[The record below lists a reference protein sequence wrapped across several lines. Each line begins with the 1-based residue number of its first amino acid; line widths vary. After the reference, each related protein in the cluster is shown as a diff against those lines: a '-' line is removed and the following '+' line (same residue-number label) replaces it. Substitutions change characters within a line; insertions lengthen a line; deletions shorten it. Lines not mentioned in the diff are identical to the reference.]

1 MLRREFF
8 GILGGAAAA
17 WPLAARAQQ
26 GERMRR
32 IGVLGAGSQDG
43 DAVFL
48 AAFRQGLKESGFVEG
63 QSLDIEYR
71 FAQGQFDQL
80 PRLAAELIQHRVALV
95 FTTGTSSSLAA
106 KAASTIVPLVFLSQD
121 DPVKRGFVAS
131 FNRPGGNATG
141 MALLSGVLTTKR
153 LELVQELVPSS
164 RPVGYLQ
171 NPNAPEAMAYLT
183 EVQAAARSIGQE
195 LIVVNASSEL
205 DLDAAFD
212 KLVQQRAGALV
223 VGIDGYF
230 FSRRAQ
236 IVTLAARQAI
246 PTIYDRR
253 EYAISG
259 GLLSYGTH
267 LREAFRQMGIYVSRV
282 LKGEKTADLPV
293 VQPTKFELIINLKAA
308 TALGLTVPPT
318 LIARADE
325 VIE

>member
-259 GLLSYGTH
+259 
-267 LREAFRQMGIYVSRV
+267 
-282 LKGEKTADLPV
+282 
-293 VQPTKFELIINLKAA
+293 EL
-308 TALGLTVPPT
+308 
-318 LIARADE
+318 
-325 VIE
+325 